1 MINNQNNFNEKVEH
15 VQLGGQAF
23 YDESKF
29 FMFSP
34 DSPEVGLVRKFRSRG
49 VGQQMADG
57 TFDFVAKPVLRPES
71 TLIKKLAH
79 GRISATADGAIQLT
93 LKVFKNEGLD
103 CMDTI
108 MKEAREATV

>member
-1 MINNQNNFNEKVEH
+1 MGNTVNNFSGNVEH

-34 DSPEVGLVRKFRSRG
+34 DNAEAGTVRKYRSRG

-57 TFDFVAKPVLRPES
+57 TFDFVAKPALRSKS

-79 GRISATADGAIQLT
+79 GRLSATTDGAIQLT
-93 LKVFKNEGLD
+93 LKVYKNEGLD
-103 CMDTI
+103 IKKTI
-108 MKEAREATV
+108 MNEAREAAE

>member
-1 MINNQNNFNEKVEH
+1 MGNTVNNFNGNVEH

-34 DSPEVGLVRKFRSRG
+34 DSPEVGAVRKFRSNG

-57 TFDFVAKPVLRPES
+57 TFDFVVKPALRSKS
-71 TLIKKLAH
+71 TLIKKLTH
-79 GRISATADGAIQLT
+79 GRISATTDGAIQLT

-103 CMDTI
+103 CMETI